1 MTKRFV
7 KDNRGQVIYAVIIT
21 MVFIGMLAMIAM
33 GLTLKNYHAA
43 QQKQQR
49 TADYYAADAVAELI
63 RIGEFEEIQAINAGE
78 GNNKL
83 LLINLETYTVISQGD
98 AANAEAIATVTWT
111 GDDVYTI
118 VTDTATV
125 VAKIAD
131 NKFHSWEVSYHAA
144 KAQE

>member
-63 RIGEFEEIQAINAGE
+63 RIGEIDIDGRDPVS
-78 GNNKL
+78 
-83 LLINLETYTVISQGD
+83 IDLETYTVILQED

>member
-63 RIGEFEEIQAINAGE
+63 RIGEFEEIQAINEGAGD
-78 GNNKL
+78 KL
-83 LLINLETYTVISQGD
+83 LLINLETYTVILQED
-98 AANAEAIATVTWT
+98 AANAEAVATVTWT

>member
-63 RIGEFEEIQAINAGE
+63 RIEEIDFADNDGSDPIS
-78 GNNKL
+78 
-83 LLINLETYTVISQGD
+83 IDLETYTVISQEE

-118 VTDTATV
+118 VTDTATI

>member
-63 RIGEFEEIQAINAGE
+63 RIGEIVIDGSDPVS
-78 GNNKL
+78 
-83 LLINLETYTVISQGD
+83 IDLETYKIVTTEQSTVV
-98 AANAEAIATVTWT
+98 ATVTRT
-111 GDDVYTI
+111 SDNVYTI

>member
-63 RIGEFEEIQAINAGE
+63 RIGEFEEIQAINEGAGD
-78 GNNKL
+78 KL
-83 LLINLETYTVISQGD
+83 LLINLETYTVILQED

-111 GDDVYTI
+111 SDNVYTI

>member
-63 RIGEFEEIQAINAGE
+63 RIGEIVIDGSDPVS
-78 GNNKL
+78 
-83 LLINLETYTVISQGD
+83 IDLETYTVISQGN
-98 AANAEAIATVTWT
+98 AANAEAIATVTRT
-111 GDDVYTI
+111 SDNVYTI

>member
-63 RIGEFEEIQAINAGE
+63 RIGEFEEIQAINEGAGD
-78 GNNKL
+78 KL
-83 LLINLETYTVISQGD
+83 LLINLETYAVISQED

-111 GDDVYTI
+111 SDNVYTI

>member
-63 RIGEFEEIQAINAGE
+63 RIGEIVIDGSDPVS
-78 GNNKL
+78 
-83 LLINLETYTVISQGD
+83 IDLETYTVISQGN
-98 AANAEAIATVTWT
+98 AANAEAIATVTRT
-111 GDDVYTI
+111 SDNVYTI

-125 VAKIAD
+125 VAKIAN